1 MVAARGPAPRPRE
14 ELELS
19 SHAPICHAC
28 AMPPPAPS
36 DPTDRPPPPAR
47 ARLAPDADD
56 ARFIRRVLI
65 LVLILAV
72 IAALVR
78 AGDLLILAF
87 GSMLGA
93 IVIHAVAEIG
103 RERLRLPARAAL
115 PAAILFVL
123 GVIAFLIWL
132 FGVQFRPQ
140 VNLLVTRLPDLL
152 TQLNGWLA
160 RSPVGAKIA
169 DASRAAFA
177 GSRVARDIGGLAQ
190 GAGEMV
196 LNAIILLVG
205 ALFFAADP
213 KVYERGFLLL
223 VPPRHRAVFEDAL
236 FDAGATLRLWLR
248 AELIQMTSMGLLVG
262 AGLWLAGVPSSAALA
277 LLTGLSEFVPYVGPI
292 AAMLPALGL
301 AATVGTHQI
310 VGVLVTAAVA
320 RLIQTNFVTPYVTS
334 RVVAIPPA
342 MTVFS
347 IIGIGYIFGVFGL
360 FFSAALLVVIYTLV
374 RSLYL
379 REVLGEPIPR
389 AAHQRLLWPNPIA
402 DTRRDSPET
411 LD

>member
-1 MVAARGPAPRPRE
+1 MAA
-14 ELELS
+14 
-19 SHAPICHAC
+19 
-28 AMPPPAPS
+28 PAPS

-223 VPPRHRAVFEDAL
+223 VPPRHRAAFEDAL

>member
-1 MVAARGPAPRPRE
+1 
-14 ELELS
+14 
-19 SHAPICHAC
+19 
-28 AMPPPAPS
+28 
-36 DPTDRPPPPAR
+36 
-47 ARLAPDADD
+47 
-56 ARFIRRVLI
+56 
-65 LVLILAV
+65 
-72 IAALVR
+72 
-78 AGDLLILAF
+78 
-87 GSMLGA
+87 MLGA
-93 IVIHAVAEIG
+93 IVIHAVAEVG

-123 GVIAFLIWL
+123 GVIGFLIWL

-160 RSPVGAKIA
+160 QSPVGAKIA

-223 VPPRHRAVFEDAL
+223 VPPRHRPAFEDAL

-262 AGLWLAGVPSSAALA
+262 AGLWLSGVPSPAALA
-277 LLTGLSEFVPYVGPI
+277 LLTGLSEFIPYVGPI

-310 VGVLVTAAVA
+310 IGVLVTAAVA
-320 RLIQTNFVTPYVTS
+320 RLIQTNFITPFVTS

-379 REVLGEPIPR
+379 RDVLGEPIPR
-389 AAHQRLLWPNPIA
+389 AAHQRLLWPDPIA
-402 DTRRDSPET
+402 DSARDSPES

>member
-1 MVAARGPAPRPRE
+1 MPA
-14 ELELS
+14 
-19 SHAPICHAC
+19 
-28 AMPPPAPS
+28 PAPS

-152 TQLNGWLA
+152 TQLNAWLA

-262 AGLWLAGVPSSAALA
+262 TGLWLAGVPSSAALA

-320 RLIQTNFVTPYVTS
+320 RLIQTNFVTPFVTS

-402 DTRRDSPET
+402 DSHRDSPET

>member
-1 MVAARGPAPRPRE
+1 MPA
-14 ELELS
+14 
-19 SHAPICHAC
+19 
-28 AMPPPAPS
+28 PAPS
-36 DPTDRPPPPAR
+36 EPTDRPPPPAR

-223 VPPRHRAVFEDAL
+223 MPPRHRAAFEDAL

-379 REVLGEPIPR
+379 REVLGEPVPR